1 MGRENFALWSVRMYV
16 TTVIRQSIPS
26 VLALCAL
33 AAIALVGGPALAVDA
48 RVVFDIPDKLEC
60 RDVTPESC
68 AKAHP
73 RLKVIEA
80 KFRISASFVEGTES
94 SIVDF
99 VYMITSP
106 EMRMKIQDYL
116 PNTTLESTLADD
128 SIEVADTT
136 ENSDAKTEDA
146 KVAYR
151 VLNLGA
157 SRTQASKK
165 TQSDKYK
172 QIVSKALVLAAG
184 TTHREHGVFFKL
196 RPSKGASL
204 EGGKEFTF
212 LAVVPKE
219 WRGDWCT
226 VVCAARANKKSLLAN
241 TVSLAGVEQAHVGMY
256 LSGDRDA
263 SDLAESL
270 CQIQEANGGALSKQ
284 MAKEAAQLIETMH
297 AAQSRHNGL
306 EHYDEWVHGLFALGH
321 HPTDGDRTL
330 KDARASILDVQ
341 MRLGRLS
348 GVELD
353 TPTARTASKSE

>member
-1 MGRENFALWSVRMYV
+1 MN
-16 TTVIRQSIPS
+16 VIGSIR
-26 VLALCAL
+26 AAL
-33 AAIALVGGPALAVDA
+33 ASAALASVVLGGRPVAAADT

-60 RDVTPESC
+60 RDVTPQTC
-68 AKAHP
+68 AAAHP
-73 RLKVIEA
+73 QLKVIEA

-136 ENSDAKTEDA
+136 ENSDAKSEDA

-157 SRTQASKK
+157 SRNQASKK

-212 LAVVPKE
+212 LAVVPKT

-226 VVCAARANKKSLLAN
+226 VVCAARAHKKSVFSTTIA
-241 TVSLAGVEQAHVGMY
+241 LAGVEEAHVGLY
-256 LSGDRDA
+256 LSGDREA
-263 SDLAESL
+263 SELAESL
-270 CQIQEANGGALSKQ
+270 CHIQEGNGGALSKQ
-284 MAKEAAQLIETMH
+284 MAKEAAHLIETMH
-297 AAQSRHNGL
+297 AATVPCNSL
-306 EHYDEWVHGLFALGH
+306 VHYDDWVKSLFTIGH
-321 HPTDGDRTL
+321 KSTDGDHTL
-330 KDARASILDVQ
+330 KDAQAEIVDVQ
-341 MRLGRLS
+341 QRLGRLS
-348 GVELD
+348 GFDFD
-353 TPTARTASKSE
+353 TATASRPTPAAK

>member
-1 MGRENFALWSVRMYV
+1 MGLSSSLRWFSDSLFVVAL
-16 TTVIRQSIPS
+16 
-26 VLALCAL
+26 LAAAFLAGRPAL
-33 AAIALVGGPALAVDA
+33 AADT

-60 RDVTPESC
+60 RDVTPDTC

-116 PNTTLESTLADD
+116 PNTTLESTLAEDT
-128 SIEVADTT
+128 IEVADTT
-136 ENSDAKTEDA
+136 ENSDAKSEDA

-151 VLNLGA
+151 VLDIGG
-157 SRTQASKK
+157 SRNQTSKK

-226 VVCAARANKKSLLAN
+226 VVCAARANKKSFLSN
-241 TVSLAGVEQAHVGMY
+241 TIALAGVEQAHVGMY
-256 LSGDRDA
+256 LSGDREA

-270 CQIQEANGGALSKQ
+270 CQIQEAHGGAVSKQ
-284 MAKEAAQLIETMH
+284 MAKEASQLIETMH
-297 AAQSRHNGL
+297 AAQIPHHGL
-306 EHYDEWVHGLFALGH
+306 EHYDEWVHSLFTLGH
-321 HPTDGDRTL
+321 NSSEGERSL
-330 KDARASILDVQ
+330 KDARASIADVQ
-341 MRLGRLS
+341 SRLGHLS
-348 GVELD
+348 GVEPD
-353 TPTARTASKSE
+353 AITAKRPTPPAE

>member
-1 MGRENFALWSVRMYV
+1 MHSNIWAR
-16 TTVIRQSIPS
+16 
-26 VLALCAL
+26 
-33 AAIALVGGPALAVDA
+33 AAAVALAVIVLSGRPAAAADT

-60 RDVTPESC
+60 RNVTPDTC

-73 RLKVIEA
+73 QLKVIEA
-80 KFRISASFVEGTES
+80 KFRISASFVEGTEN

-99 VYMITSP
+99 VYMISSP
-106 EMRMKIQDYL
+106 EMRMKIMDYL
-116 PNTTLESTLADD
+116 PNTTLESTLAEDT
-128 SIEVADTT
+128 IEVADTT

-196 RPSKGASL
+196 RPSKGSSL

-212 LAVVPKE
+212 LAVVPKA

-241 TVSLAGVEQAHVGMY
+241 TVALAGVEQAHVGMY
-256 LSGDRDA
+256 LSGDREA

-284 MAKEAAQLIETMH
+284 MAKEAAKLIETMH
-297 AAQSRHNGL
+297 ATQSTHHGL
-306 EHYDEWVHGLFALGH
+306 DQYDEWVHGLFTLGH
-321 HPTDGDRTL
+321 KSSPSELSLTEA
-330 KDARASILDVQ
+330 KASILAVQ
-341 MRLGRLS
+341 TRLGQLA
-348 GVELD
+348 GVEVD

>member
-1 MGRENFALWSVRMYV
+1 MN
-16 TTVIRQSIPS
+16 VIPRVPS
-26 VLALCAL
+26 VFAALALASLVL
-33 AAIALVGGPALAVDA
+33 AGPPALAGDT

-60 RDVTPESC
+60 RDVTPDTC

-73 RLKVIEA
+73 QLKVIEA
-80 KFRISASFVEGTES
+80 KFRISASFVEGTED

-106 EMRMKIQDYL
+106 EMRMKIHDYL

-128 SIEVADTT
+128 RIEVADTT
-136 ENSDAKTEDA
+136 ENSDAKSEDA

-165 TQSDKYK
+165 TQSDHYK

-226 VVCAARANKKSLLAN
+226 VVCAARADKKSLFKKSVA
-241 TVSLAGVEQAHVGMY
+241 LAGVEEAQVGMY
-256 LSGDRDA
+256 LSGDREA
-263 SDLAESL
+263 SELAESL
-270 CQIQEANGGALSKQ
+270 CHIQEANGGALSKQ
-284 MAKEAAQLIETMH
+284 MAKEAAVLIETMH
-297 AAQSRHNGL
+297 AAQSPHHGL
-306 EHYDEWVHGLFALGH
+306 DYYDEWVHGLMKLAQGSS
-321 HPTDGDRTL
+321 PGDRTL
-330 KDARASILDVQ
+330 KDARASILEVQ
-341 MRLGRLS
+341 TRLGKLS

-353 TPTARTASKSE
+353 TPAARTASADQ